1 MPLGTAKQWQQHMV
15 CKLRCVL
22 LSEPPF
28 IHVVRETH
36 KAKRV
41 ALSCVINLFGLMFEL
56 LECFPLV
63 CRILLPVNTL
73 EIGSSLIGML
83 HYTETASQ
91 DRDSIVHWNITHKIG
106 LVHHWLP
113 ASRDPEVDLGL
124 AQEWQ
129 LLFDNLVVLV
139 RLLCNTLAITYES
152 MYHLFCSLIGLY
164 LKCGMLRNLVLLP
177 VCRNHCKFCKHTA

>member
-1 MPLGTAKQWQQHMV
+1 MV

-91 DRDSIVHWNITHKIG
+91 DRDSIVH
-106 LVHHWLP
+106 
-113 ASRDPEVDLGL
+113 
-124 AQEWQ
+124 
-129 LLFDNLVVLV
+129 
-139 RLLCNTLAITYES
+139 
-152 MYHLFCSLIGLY
+152 
-164 LKCGMLRNLVLLP
+164 
-177 VCRNHCKFCKHTA
+177 